1 MRVHLFLIE
10 TQRYEEK
17 LKMHSDYM
25 QKEGE
30 KLVRLVFCVFFC
42 IKLKNYLYIYTRKL
56 KPPLLGVEVAY
67 I

>member
-1 MRVHLFLIE
+1 
-10 TQRYEEK
+10 
-17 LKMHSDYM
+17 MHSDYM
-25 QKEGE
+25 LKEGE